1 MKTRTEYVAVRFS
14 EEELQELDRQ
24 RGTLKRSVFL
34 RNLLLRRRIPK
45 PIPETNQRAYT
56 ETSRWASALNQ
67 LARKVNQGIDIDLV
81 ELNQT
86 LKEFRKGLI
95 GLKTGESDD
104 SEDF

>member
-14 EEELQELDRQ
+14 EEELLELDKQ

-45 PIPETNQRAYT
+45 PIPEPNQRAYT

-67 LARKVNQGIDIDLV
+67 LARKVNQGIDINLA

-86 LKEFRKGLI
+86 LKEFRRNLI
-95 GLKTGESDD
+95 GLKVNEDD